1 MAKILIIRFSALGD
15 VAMTIPLLYSFAKSH
30 PNDQICFL
38 SRRSFQPFFLNMPQ
52 NMRYLKADLSGKHKG
67 LTGLATLYDKLA
79 EEKFDYVIDLHSVL
93 RSKYLTFRFKISAV
107 KTATIDKGRKEKK
120 ALTRQKDKVFVQ
132 LTSSFDRYYE
142 PFEKL
147 GLGFSPDF
155 KSVYL
160 QNPTNV
166 EELSSLT
173 EPKGSEKWIGIAPFA
188 KHMGKVYPEILMTK
202 VVETL
207 SLDPRYKVF
216 IFGGGPDEQA
226 AVNGWI
232 KKYPTIVSAI
242 SKLTI
247 DQQLLL
253 MSQLDIMVSMDSG
266 NMHLASLVGTP
277 VISVW
282 GATHPYAGFLG
293 WNQSESNIIQTDLPC
308 RPCSVFGDK
317 PCFRKDY
324 ACMYQIKPETIIQKI
339 EENLS
344 GSR

>member
-1 MAKILIIRFSALGD
+1 
-15 VAMTIPLLYSFAKSH
+15 
-30 PNDQICFL
+30 
-38 SRRSFQPFFLNMPQ
+38 
-52 NMRYLKADLSGKHKG
+52 
-67 LTGLATLYDKLA
+67 
-79 EEKFDYVIDLHSVL
+79 
-93 RSKYLTFRFKISAV
+93 
-107 KTATIDKGRKEKK
+107 
-120 ALTRQKDKVFVQ
+120 
-132 LTSSFDRYYE
+132 
-142 PFEKL
+142 
-147 GLGFSPDF
+147 LGFSPDF
-155 KSVYL
+155 KSVY
-160 QNPTNV
+160 QHSPTDFD
-166 EELSSLT
+166 ELSSLT

-202 VVETL
+202 VVEIL
-207 SLDPRYKVF
+207 SLDQRYKVF
-216 IFGGGPDEQA
+216 IFGGGLDEQA
-226 AVNGWI
+226 AVNSWI
-232 KKYPTIVSAI
+232 KKYPTIISAI